1 MKIIQNL
8 WFFCSIALILSI
20 MIHNPKS
27 QGMIG
32 QNQIFNGTRS
42 AEETLDKITW
52 FFVWMGIGLTIYF
65 FYSRRRSKLA
75 A

>member
-8 WFFCSIALILSI
+8 WFFCSVGLIFSI
-20 MIHNPKS
+20 MVHNPKS

-32 QNQIFNGTRS
+32 QNQVFNGTRS

-52 FFVWMGIGLTIYF
+52 FLIASFFTLTVYISTF
-65 FYSRRRSKLA
+65 SKFE
-75 A
+75 

>member
-8 WFFCSIALILSI
+8 WFFCSIGLILSI

-27 QGMIG
+27 QGMIV

-52 FFVWMGIGLTIYF
+52 SFVVLFFTLTICM
-65 FYSRRRSKLA
+65 STSSKFE
-75 A
+75 

>member
-8 WFFCSIALILSI
+8 WFFFSIGLILSI

-52 FFVWMGIGLTIYF
+52 FFVAVFFTLTIYM
-65 FYSRRRSKLA
+65 STSSKFE
-75 A
+75 

>member
-8 WFFCSIALILSI
+8 WFFCSIGLILSI
-20 MIHNPKS
+20 MVHNPKS

-32 QNQIFNGTRS
+32 QNQVFNCTRS

-52 FFVWMGIGLTIYF
+52 VLIGSFFTLTVYISTF
-65 FYSRRRSKLA
+65 SKFD
-75 A
+75 

>member
-1 MKIIQNL
+1 
-8 WFFCSIALILSI
+8 

-52 FFVWMGIGLTIYF
+52 FFVAVFFTLTIYI
-65 FYSRRRSKLA
+65 SASSKFE
-75 A
+75 

>member
-8 WFFCSIALILSI
+8 WFLCSIGLILSI

-52 FFVWMGIGLTIYF
+52 FFVAVFFTLTIYM
-65 FYSRRRSKLA
+65 STSSKFE
-75 A
+75 

>member
-8 WFFCSIALILSI
+8 WFFCSIGLILSI
-20 MIHNPKS
+20 MVHNPKS

-32 QNQIFNGTRS
+32 QNQVFNGTRS

-52 FFVWMGIGLTIYF
+52 GI
-65 FYSRRRSKLA
+65 RP
-75 A
+75 

>member
-1 MKIIQNL
+1 
-8 WFFCSIALILSI
+8 
-20 MIHNPKS
+20 MIHNPNS

-52 FFVWMGIGLTIYF
+52 FFVVVFFTLTIYM
-65 FYSRRRSKLA
+65 STSSKFE
-75 A
+75 

>member
-1 MKIIQNL
+1 MKFIQNL
-8 WFFCSIALILSI
+8 WFFCSIGLILSI

-52 FFVWMGIGLTIYF
+52 FFVVVFFTLTICM
-65 FYSRRRSKLA
+65 STSSKFE
-75 A
+75 

>member
-8 WFFCSIALILSI
+8 WFFCSIGLILSI

-52 FFVWMGIGLTIYF
+52 FFVAVFFTLTIYM
-65 FYSRRRSKLA
+65 STSSKFE
-75 A
+75 

>member
-8 WFFCSIALILSI
+8 WFFCSIGLILSI
-20 MIHNPKS
+20 MVHNPKS

-32 QNQIFNGTRS
+32 QNQVFNGTRS

-52 FFVWMGIGLTIYF
+52 FFVVSFFALTVYISTF
-65 FYSRRRSKLA
+65 SKFE
-75 A
+75 

>member
-8 WFFCSIALILSI
+8 WFFCSIGLILSI

-52 FFVWMGIGLTIYF
+52 FFVALFFTLTIYM
-65 FYSRRRSKLA
+65 STSSKFE
-75 A
+75 

>member
-8 WFFCSIALILSI
+8 WFFCSIGLILSI

-52 FFVWMGIGLTIYF
+52 FFVVLFFTLTIWM
-65 FYSRRRSKLA
+65 STSSKFE
-75 A
+75 

>member
-8 WFFCSIALILSI
+8 WFFCSIGLILSI

-32 QNQIFNGTRS
+32 QNQIFNGPRS
-42 AEETLDKITW
+42 AEKTLDKITW
-52 FFVWMGIGLTIYF
+52 FFVAVLFTLTIYM
-65 FYSRRRSKLA
+65 STSSKFE
-75 A
+75 

>member
-52 FFVWMGIGLTIYF
+52 FFVVVFFTLTIYM
-65 FYSRRRSKLA
+65 STSSKFE
-75 A
+75 

>member
-52 FFVWMGIGLTIYF
+52 FFVAVFFTLTIYI
-65 FYSRRRSKLA
+65 STSSKFE
-75 A
+75 

>member
-8 WFFCSIALILSI
+8 WFFCSIGLILSI

-52 FFVWMGIGLTIYF
+52 FFVVVFFTLTIYM
-65 FYSRRRSKLA
+65 STSSKFE
-75 A
+75 

>member
-8 WFFCSIALILSI
+8 WLFCSIGLILSI

-32 QNQIFNGTRS
+32 QNQVFNGTRS
-42 AEETLDKITW
+42 AEETLNRITW
-52 FFVWMGIGLTIYF
+52 FLVVTFFSLTVYI
-65 FYSRRRSKLA
+65 STSSKFD
-75 A
+75 

>member
-8 WFFCSIALILSI
+8 WLFCSIGLILSI
-20 MIHNPKS
+20 MVHNPKS

-32 QNQIFNGTRS
+32 QNQVFNGTRS

-52 FFVWMGIGLTIYF
+52 VLIGSFFTLTVYISTF
-65 FYSRRRSKLA
+65 SKFD
-75 A
+75 

>member
-1 MKIIQNL
+1 MKFIQNL
-8 WFFCSIALILSI
+8 WSFCSIGLILSI

-52 FFVWMGIGLTIYF
+52 FFVVVFFTLTIYM
-65 FYSRRRSKLA
+65 STSSKFE
-75 A
+75 

>member
-8 WFFCSIALILSI
+8 WFFCSIGLILSI
-20 MIHNPKS
+20 MVHNPKS

-32 QNQIFNGTRS
+32 QNQVFNGTRS

-52 FFVWMGIGLTIYF
+52 VLIGSFFILW
-65 FYSRRRSKLA
+65 
-75 A
+75 

>member
-8 WFFCSIALILSI
+8 WFFCSIGLILSI
-20 MIHNPKS
+20 MVHNPKS

-32 QNQIFNGTRS
+32 KNQVFNGTRS

-52 FFVWMGIGLTIYF
+52 VLIGSFFTLTVYISTF
-65 FYSRRRSKLA
+65 SKFD
-75 A
+75 

>member
-52 FFVWMGIGLTIYF
+52 FFVAVFFTLTIYM
-65 FYSRRRSKLA
+65 STSSKFE
-75 A
+75 

>member
-8 WFFCSIALILSI
+8 WFFCSIALILLI

-52 FFVWMGIGLTIYF
+52 FFVAVFFTLTIYM
-65 FYSRRRSKLA
+65 STSSKFE
-75 A
+75 